1 MSKYSEAEE
10 IMDNYKIGLVFP
22 YHINHDLKVGH
33 HYYNENYTEFHVHDF
48 YSIVLRVS
56 EEPKAFY
63 LTEEDKE
70 YYSRQELDIIEKIK
84 Q

>member
-10 IMDNYKIGLVFP
+10 IMDNFRIGLVFP

-33 HYYNENYTEFHVHDF
+33 HYYNEDYTEFHVHDF
-48 YSIVLRVS
+48 HSVVLRVF

-63 LTEEDKE
+63 LTAEDKE
-70 YYSRQELDIIEKIK
+70 YYSKQELEVIERIRR
-84 Q
+84 